1 MTTTQ
6 LPPNPQPYPPYAPSR
21 PVPSPWWVRLP
32 VLFLVG
38 MVLLMLVL
46 ATFLVAFQLRYRDTI
61 YPNVWSLGE
70 NLGGL
75 SREQAKNAL
84 IGRFNY
90 GEQTVFT
97 FRDGDKFWQMTAQDL
112 GVSFD
117 LEATVAQAFEIGHSG
132 NFVNDLLWQLSAWFV
147 GKNIPPVITYN
158 QQTASDKL
166 NTLSQ
171 EINQQPLSA
180 SLVLDGTNLQTSDG
194 QNGRTLDVATTL
206 SRLEPYITSLQSG
219 AEIPLVINET
229 PPSVYSVASVAQ
241 QIQTALSAPISLVAS
256 DEVGNTLGPWTA
268 SVDQIAGLLRLEVV
282 GNPDGTQSYAVTLDG
297 QAFESYLQTLAPGL
311 IASPQNARYHF
322 NEQTR
327 QLEVIQPSISGRT
340 LNVSETVKRL
350 EEAVFSTTNRTVPM
364 AFDLTLPKYHNQ
376 ITGAELGIIEM
387 VAESTTYFTG
397 SPQNR
402 RTNIAVSASKFDGII
417 IAPGEEFSF
426 NYFLGEISEEGGFVE
441 GKVIVGDRTV
451 IGIGG
456 GACQVST
463 TIFRAAFTGGF
474 AITERNSH
482 GYRVGFYELGGSP
495 PGMDAAIWQP
505 ERDFKFQNNTPHHL
519 LIQVSVYP
527 NNDALQ
533 FRFYSTKHW
542 RTEVDQAIIKN
553 VQAALPVRYE
563 SNADLRAGDI
573 LQVDYS
579 AEGADVTVYR
589 RVYDL
594 QGNLVLDDYLYTH
607 YLSWGAIFQVAPG
620 DSRLSNN
627 G

>member
-6 LPPNPQPYPPYAPSR
+6 LPPNPQPYPPYAPPR
-21 PVPSPWWVRLP
+21 PTLSPWWVRLP

-75 SREQAKNAL
+75 SRDQAKNAL

-132 NFVNDLLWQLSAWFV
+132 NFISDLLWQLSAWFV

-158 QQTASDKL
+158 QQTANDKL

-180 SLVLDGTNLQTSDG
+180 SLVLDGTNLQTTDG
-194 QNGRTLDVATTL
+194 QNGRTLDVVTTL
-206 SRLEPYITSLQSG
+206 SRLEPYITALQSG

-241 QIQTALSAPISLVAS
+241 QIQTALSAPINLVAT

-268 SVDQIAGLLRLEVV
+268 SVDQIAGLLRLEVI
-282 GNPDGTQSYAVTLDG
+282 GNPDGTQSYSVTLDG

-322 NEQTR
+322 NDQTR
-327 QLEVIQPSISGRT
+327 QLEVIQPAISGRT

-350 EEAVFSTTNRTVPM
+350 EEAVFSPTNRTVPM

-402 RTNIAVSASKFDGII
+402 RTNIAVASSKFDGII

-533 FRFYSTKHW
+533 FRFYSTQHW
-542 RTEVDQAIIKN
+542 RTEVDPAIVKN
-553 VQAALPVRYE
+553 VQPPLPVRYE
-563 SNADLRAGDI
+563 SNTELRAGDI